1 MFVECSGRK
10 SRAFTFKGLLVSYFQ
25 KFTMFQFFGRSQL
38 LCSHKASGIFYYLRT
53 QCALH
58 YFIYYATTALCKYLI
73 TCSVMQMTKN
83 CSYAFALKV
92 KHLYSYIHNNQIT
105 FSLHMCKNINR
116 QFNSHTKRKAY
127 SCLAV
132 STGHTAL
139 QLKHC
144 TCSTEPRSYLLSRTV
159 SFTWMWH
166 FAFDKTAVLQD
177 AQVSQCDVLLSTLS
191 RFPRMHLSHQ
201 LAVTAQLQVL
211 K

>member
-38 LCSHKASGIFYYLRT
+38 LCSHN
-53 QCALH
+53 
-58 YFIYYATTALCKYLI
+58 FIYYAMTALCKYLI

-201 LAVTAQLQVL
+201 LALTAQLQVQTAMS
-211 K
+211 